1 MAPKGWSWS
10 QQKTIRSST
19 VRRRAYMYAQTEE
32 RKGQYL
38 MDGFSIVKRAKSDLE
53 SGYDL
58 FQRTIRDAF
67 EQEGLGDLEAEIAAE
82 IECKQT
88 LLRCALENPEPDV
101 HFLVAKIDDTV
112 IGTVS
117 YGPCGKDI
125 RRCTKNQLKEIGELG
140 SLYVLPEYQ
149 GRGVGSALIEAMI
162 RYLHELGIEYFCLD
176 SGYKH
181 AQGKWLRKFGAPF
194 IVAKDYWG
202 QGGDHIV
209 WLCKVAEYIKTPAP
223 GLS

>member
-1 MAPKGWSWS
+1 
-10 QQKTIRSST
+10 
-19 VRRRAYMYAQTEE
+19 MYAQTEE
-32 RKGQYL
+32 RKGQCL
-38 MDGFSIVKRAKSDLE
+38 MDGFSIVKPTNKDLE

-58 FQRTIRDAF
+58 FQRTVRDAF

-125 RRCTKNQLKEIGELG
+125 RRCTKNQLKEIGEVG

-162 RYLHELGIEYFCLD
+162 RYLHELGLVFCLIWP
-176 SGYKH
+176 SMPR
-181 AQGKWLRKFGAPF
+181 KWLSKLKRLHSCQRLLCGRRP
-194 IVAKDYWG
+194 
-202 QGGDHIV
+202 HS
-209 WLCKVAEYIKTPAP
+209 WLCGSRNTSKHLP